1 MLSKLVIVL
10 KKVITGSLKSKPDR
24 RAPMVEYRSITP
36 WMMFTSARLL
46 KDRVYAKSK
55 LAQQMH
61 RWDGLFEI
69 IIQLQRFWPW
79 NPYAIDLISC
89 QTQFASISAQISE
102 AAAICDSKIGRGFVH
117 GQLVFLALLLR
128 TGCNSDYANLFPRL
142 EFTWSSIQTLKIEQ
156 ADASKVP
163 LRQLRLTSI
172 EFAFHREKS
181 RSKI

>member
-69 IIQLQRFWPW
+69 IIRLQRFWP
-79 NPYAIDLISC
+79 
-89 QTQFASISAQISE
+89 
-102 AAAICDSKIGRGFVH
+102 
-117 GQLVFLALLLR
+117 
-128 TGCNSDYANLFPRL
+128 
-142 EFTWSSIQTLKIEQ
+142 
-156 ADASKVP
+156 
-163 LRQLRLTSI
+163 
-172 EFAFHREKS
+172 
-181 RSKI
+181 